1 MIAMK
6 IKPEYKLREIS
17 GMNIVVS
24 TASMDF
30 QGIITINETAKFI
43 WRMLENGA
51 EKDEI
56 ITALAKE
63 CNVTADEIK
72 SDVEEFISTLER
84 EDIVE

>member
-1 MIAMK
+1 MK
-6 IKPEYKLREIS
+6 IKPEYKLREVS

-30 QGIITINETAKFI
+30 QGVITVNETAKYI

-51 EKDEI
+51 EKEEI
-56 ITALAKE
+56 TAALAKE
-63 CNVTADEIK
+63 CNVSADEIR

-84 EDIVE
+84 ENIVE